1 MSTSP
6 KKTKTALKRKKFAA
20 IRPKDGFLT
29 VIIRQSDYLRLKI
42 SINNIIFSIFANETE
57 MSTKEKLID
66 RLMSLPVDFTFDE
79 VVRLFSLCGFEMSNK
94 GHSSG
99 SRVAFVRGD

>member
-1 MSTSP
+1 
-6 KKTKTALKRKKFAA
+6 
-20 IRPKDGFLT
+20 
-29 VIIRQSDYLRLKI
+29 
-42 SINNIIFSIFANETE
+42 

-99 SRVAFVRGD
+99 SRVAFVRGDEVFSMHKPHPGNIVKRGTLKFVKDYLEENNLI